1 MKLLEPIK
9 IGNLVLKNRVMF
21 PPLTTGYEE
30 KDGSIGPQSLA
41 FYKRLAEGG
50 VGYVVVGDVVP
61 IMTFSPTPKLFS
73 DAQIPSFKAL
83 ADALHEYDCKLG
95 LQIFH
100 PEYDALGHAY

>member
-73 DAQIPSFKAL
+73 DAQIPSFKATL
-83 ADALHEYDCKLG
+83 FSFRNDRQEIDIVVFTCY
-95 LQIFH
+95 
-100 PEYDALGHAY
+100 